1 MVVQTERTPARVNY
15 CVRNVKRKP
24 SLAEKS
30 EYDKGYDDGTTKII
44 QLIHELLLAGDYAE
58 ILIDKI
64 YRELEREQ

>member
-30 EYDKGYDDGTTKII
+30 EYNKGYDDGVEEII
-44 QLIHELLLAGDYAE
+44 RLIQELHLAGDYAE
-58 ILIDKI
+58 ILIAKI
-64 YRELEREQ
+64 QRELEKEQ